1 MSVDS
6 AVSVRGGLFNGQAA
20 LDANPVGG
28 TTLRLASD
36 LDIATVDQF
45 RELVGEATRANG
57 RASSSSPL
65 PAPFCDVVGLG
76 ALLRVDR
83 QLRSIGGLMTVSSPP
98 PSLRRLLDV
107 FDLGPSFAG

>member
-36 LDIATVDQF
+36 HDIATVDQF

-57 RASSSSPL
+57 RLVVEFAAGS
-65 PAPFCDVVGLG
+65 FCDVVGLG
-76 ALLRVDR
+76 ALLRVAR